1 MNEHGGWSFDAE
13 PHEVMPVIRV
23 LVVDDHALVREG
35 IRHVLSGNG
44 FEVVGEAGG
53 GDEAIALAERLV
65 PDVVV
70 LDISMPRGNGLE
82 VAPVLRERVPG
93 ARVLMLSVYDREEYV
108 LQSVRAG
115 AHGYL
120 LKDSAATELRQ
131 AIRAVHR
138 GEEYFS
144 APIAHR
150 LRAAV
155 RGQAG
160 ELPGPLEV
168 LTGREREVL
177 VGIALGRTNKEIAG
191 ELGISH
197 RTVETHRESL
207 MRKLGIKTVAG
218 LTKLALET
226 GLVSG

>member
-1 MNEHGGWSFDAE
+1 MHHS
-13 PHEVMPVIRV
+13 PIKV
-23 LVVDDHALVREG
+23 LVADDHTVVREG
-35 IRHVLSGNG
+35 IRHVLDGEPG
-44 FEVVGEAGG
+44 FSIVAEAATAA
-53 GDEAIALAERLV
+53 EAVRLAEAEK
-65 PDVVV
+65 PDVVL
-70 LDISMPRGNGLE
+70 LDITMPGESGLQAAVRIRKLVPETRILILSMHDNP
-82 VAPVLRERVPG
+82 
-93 ARVLMLSVYDREEYV
+93 EYV
-108 LQSVRAG
+108 LESVRAG

-131 AIRAVHR
+131 AIRAVHQ

-160 ELPGPLEV
+160 ELPGPLDV

-177 VGIALGRTNKEIAG
+177 VGIALGRTNKEIAS

-226 GLVSG
+226 GLVSR

>member
-1 MNEHGGWSFDAE
+1 MHHS
-13 PHEVMPVIRV
+13 PIKV
-23 LVVDDHALVREG
+23 LVADDHTVVREG
-35 IRHVLSGNG
+35 IRHVLDGEPG
-44 FEVVGEAGG
+44 FSIVAEAATAA
-53 GDEAIALAERLV
+53 EAVRLAEV
-65 PDVVV
+65 EKPDVVL
-70 LDISMPRGNGLE
+70 LDITMPGESGLQAAVRIRKLVPETRILILSMHDNP
-82 VAPVLRERVPG
+82 
-93 ARVLMLSVYDREEYV
+93 EYV
-108 LQSVRAG
+108 LESVRAG

-131 AIRAVHR
+131 AIRAVHQ

-160 ELPGPLEV
+160 ELPGPLDV

-177 VGIALGRTNKEIAG
+177 VGIALGRTNKEIAS

-226 GLVSG
+226 GLVSR

>member
-1 MNEHGGWSFDAE
+1 MHHSS
-13 PHEVMPVIRV
+13 IKV
-23 LVVDDHALVREG
+23 LVADDHTVVREG
-35 IRHVLSGNG
+35 IRHVLDGEPG
-44 FEVVGEAGG
+44 FTIVAEAATAA
-53 GDEAIALAERLV
+53 EAVRLAEAEK
-65 PDVVV
+65 PDVVL
-70 LDISMPRGNGLE
+70 LDITMPGESGLQAA
-82 VAPVLRERVPG
+82 VRMRKLVPG
-93 ARVLMLSVYDREEYV
+93 TRILILSMHDNPEYV
-108 LQSVRAG
+108 LESVRAG

-131 AIRAVHR
+131 AIRAVHQ

-160 ELPGPLEV
+160 ELPGPLDV

-177 VGIALGRTNKEIAG
+177 VGIALGRTNKEIAS

-207 MRKLGIKTVAG
+207 MRKRGIKTVAG

-226 GLVSG
+226 GLVSR

>member
-1 MNEHGGWSFDAE
+1 MTITS
-13 PHEVMPVIRV
+13 IRV
-23 LVVDDHALVREG
+23 LVADDHTVVREG
-35 IRHVLSGNG
+35 IRHVL
-44 FEVVGEAGG
+44 EGEAGFAIVA
-53 GDEAIALAERLV
+53 EAATAAEAVRLAESHR
-65 PDVVV
+65 PDVVL
-70 LDISMPRGNGLE
+70 LDITMPGESGLQAAARLRRSVPEARILILSMHDNP
-82 VAPVLRERVPG
+82 
-93 ARVLMLSVYDREEYV
+93 EYV
-108 LQSVRAG
+108 LESVRAG

-226 GLVSG
+226 GLVSR